1 MDLPE
6 LRPLSLGELLD
17 RTFTYYRRHF
27 WLFVGIMAVPQVM
40 IVAVNVLSQSLN
52 GPLMPRPGTP
62 ASTTLAVGM
71 FAGFA
76 IGTIVMFLAYFVLYA
91 LALGATTFAVSDVHL
106 GRATTARAAYRT
118 MRGRFWRLVDLIF
131 TVMIRMFLVFMLIVI
146 VAMLGAVA
154 IPAVGGP
161 AGALVG
167 GLLML
172 LALLGGMVFA
182 VWLFLR
188 YGVAVPALLLENL
201 KAREAIKPSV
211 VLTRN
216 NLARVLLITFLMS
229 MVAGTVA
236 SICQGPFFVALIVMT
251 IKGHGAPPLWLTVPM
266 NIAGGVGQA
275 LTGPLLMIGLVL
287 LYYDIRVRKEGFDL
301 QLMMSALDSRQVAPP
316 RAGTDAMPAV

>member
-27 WLFVGIMAVPQVM
+27 WLFVGIMAVPQVL
-40 IVAVNVLSQSLN
+40 IVAVNVLSEGVR
-52 GPLMPRPGTP
+52 GPLVPRPGTP

-71 FAGFA
+71 FAGFLA
-76 IGTIVMFLAYFVLYA
+76 GTLVMVLAYFVLYA
-91 LALGATTFAVSDVHL
+91 LALGATTFAVSEIHL

-131 TVMIRMFLVFMLIVI
+131 TVMIRMFLVFMLIFLV
-146 VAMLGAVA
+146 VMLGAVT
-154 IPAVGGP
+154 IPALGGP
-161 AGALVG
+161 AGALLG
-167 GLLML
+167 GILML
-172 LALLGGMVFA
+172 VALLGGTVFA
-182 VWLFLR
+182 AWLFLR

-201 KAREAIKPSV
+201 KAREAIKRSI
-211 VLTRN
+211 VLTKS

-229 MVAGTVA
+229 MVAWTVA
-236 SICQGPFFVALIVMT
+236 SICQGPFFVALIVLT
-251 IKGHGAPPLWLTVPM
+251 LKGHGAPPLWLTVPM

-301 QLMMSALDSRQVAPP
+301 QLMISALDSRPAPP
-316 RAGTDAMPAV
+316 QAGPDAMPAV